1 MKFLKGAAVIFCLAN
16 SASVVFAKAY
26 GTAGCGL
33 GSLVFHDQAG
43 MIQIVAS
50 TFNSTGVQTFGI
62 SSGTSNCT
70 DDGAVASGR
79 EVPLF
84 IEVNRVALAKDAARG
99 QGETL
104 AGLAQLMGCQEQALG
119 QAMKSNYDN
128 IFVKTGMQA
137 TAIRTGIEAMVQ
149 KNHTQACGV

>member
-1 MKFLKGAAVIFCLAN
+1 MKKILVLMISFGGLSAFAN
-16 SASVVFAKAY
+16 HY
-26 GTAGCGL
+26 GEAGCGL
-33 GSLVFHDQAG
+33 GSVVMGKDGNQILAATTNETG
-43 MIQIVAS
+43 MQS
-50 TFNSTGVQTFGI
+50 FGI
-62 SSGTSNCT
+62 SSGTSNCVDEGT
-70 DDGAVASGR
+70 VKAGR

-104 AGLAQLMGCQEQALG
+104 AGLAQLMGCQEQAFG

-128 IFVKTGMQA
+128 IFVKTGMQP

-149 KNHTQACGV
+149 KNHVQACGA